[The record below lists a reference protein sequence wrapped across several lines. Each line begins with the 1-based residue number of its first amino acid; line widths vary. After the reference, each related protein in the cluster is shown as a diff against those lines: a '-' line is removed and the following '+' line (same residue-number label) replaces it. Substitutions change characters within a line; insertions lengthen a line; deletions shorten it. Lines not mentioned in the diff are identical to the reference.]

1 MKIFRLTY
9 GLLAAAALSLTS
21 CDINNMPEFSD
32 SDAFIAFRSSSVSV
46 GEADGSVEIPVMLT
60 SLGGMSA
67 TVPISIV
74 DSLTTAKEGT
84 DFAIETKELS
94 FSPDANLQSVKLT
107 VYDNDVFTGTK
118 TLVLALGSSTI
129 KLGAA
134 KTCTVSIQDDEHP
147 LRFILGTYSASADS
161 YFSSRGHYD
170 WDITVDRDESDIN
183 KVWIGNLDPFFLANG
198 FLAPTE
204 NYFYGFVSDDKTE
217 IRVPNEQKI
226 GYEDYVLAGFTGPDP
241 DESDLLGTGDNI
253 IIQIEDGGNTLV
265 IPNAWGITGWYNL
278 FYGGVKFT
286 KK

>member
-217 IRVPNEQKI
+217 IRVPNEQKV

-241 DESDLLGTGDNI
+241 DESGLLGTGDNI

>member
-60 SLGGMSA
+60 SLGGMSG

-74 DSLTTAKEGT
+74 DSLTTAKEGS

-161 YFSSRGHYD
+161 YFSNRGHYD

-217 IRVPNEQKI
+217 IRVPNEQKV

>member
-60 SLGGMSA
+60 SLGGMSG

-161 YFSSRGHYD
+161 YFSNRGHYD

-217 IRVPNEQKI
+217 IRVPNEQKV

>member
-60 SLGGMSA
+60 SLGGMSG

-74 DSLTTAKEGT
+74 DSLTTAKEGS

-134 KTCTVSIQDDEHP
+134 KTCTISIQDDEHP

>member
-60 SLGGMSA
+60 SLGGMSG

-74 DSLTTAKEGT
+74 DSLTTAKEGS

-161 YFSSRGHYD
+161 YFSNRGHYD

>member
-74 DSLTTAKEGT
+74 DSLTTAKEGS

>member
-46 GEADGSVEIPVMLT
+46 GESDGSVEIPVMLT

>member
-241 DESDLLGTGDNI
+241 DESGLLGTGDNI

>member
-161 YFSSRGHYD
+161 YFSNRGHYD

>member
-60 SLGGMSA
+60 SLGGMSG

-74 DSLTTAKEGT
+74 DSLTTAKEGS

-217 IRVPNEQKI
+217 IRVPNEQKV

-241 DESDLLGTGDNI
+241 DESDPLGTGDNI

>member
-9 GLLAAAALSLTS
+9 GLLVAAALSLTS

-134 KTCTVSIQDDEHP
+134 KTCTISIQDDEHP

-217 IRVPNEQKI
+217 IRVPNEQKV